1 MPTPATKGARISP
14 ARKAAFDVLYRVEVD
29 QAYAINL
36 VSSSSNDALSRQ
48 DHSLLQELTLGVL
61 RWRGQLDYLAAHYS
75 RRAADRLDTAV
86 RIALHIGLYQIRF
99 LTRVPAHAA
108 VNESV
113 EMIKEHGSRGAASL
127 VNAVLR
133 AAERDRRTSLDR
145 LLESVTDPLERLSVE
160 TSHPRW
166 LLERWTARYGTEE
179 ARQLALSNNSP
190 HRAWFRF
197 NSNRAPEGET
207 RAWFAAN
214 DYPVE
219 DSSLVPGA
227 ASLAGR
233 GISSR
238 SDPVREGRIFFQ
250 DAASQLVSY
259 MAAGTRD
266 QRDPSAPPLRVADL
280 CAPPGGKSFIL
291 ESLLPDALFVAGDLH
306 RQRLRV
312 MRSLARQLNGRLPA
326 LIELDATAGLPFKA
340 GAFDVVLVDA
350 PCTGLG
356 TLQRNPEIKWRLK
369 PRKILEL
376 AARQR
381 VLIEHAG
388 TLVRSGGLLTYSVCS
403 TEPEEGEDI
412 VAEFKR
418 AHPEY
423 RDVTRER
430 LVELGLDA
438 EQFLTKS
445 YGARTL
451 THRQQTESFF
461 VAVLWR
467 RS

>member
-1 MPTPATKGARISP
+1 MPTPATKGGRISP
-14 ARKAAFDVLYRVEVD
+14 ARKAAFDVLSRVEVD
-29 QAYAINL
+29 QAYASSL
-36 VSSSSNDALSRQ
+36 LSSSSYDGLSRQ

-75 RRAADRLDTAV
+75 RRAVDRLDTAV
-86 RIALHIGLYQIRF
+86 RIALHVGLYQIRF
-99 LTRVPAHAA
+99 LTRVPPHAA

-113 EMIKEHGSRGAASL
+113 EMVKEHGSRGAVSL

-133 AAERDRRTSLDR
+133 TAERDRRTSLDR
-145 LLESVTDPLERLSVE
+145 LLESVTDPLERLSIE
-160 TSHPRW
+160 TSHPKW
-166 LLERWTARYGTEE
+166 LLERWTVRYGVDE
-179 ARQLALSNNSP
+179 ARQLALSNNTP

-197 NSNRAPEGET
+197 NTNRAPEDET

-214 DYPVE
+214 DYQVE

-227 ASLAGR
+227 ASLTGR

-238 SDPVREGRIFFQ
+238 SEPVREGRIFFQ

-259 MAAGTRD
+259 MAAGARE
-266 QRDPSAPPLRVADL
+266 QRDPLAKTFRVADL

-291 ESLLPDALFVAGDLH
+291 KSLLPEAMFVAGDLH
-306 RQRLRV
+306 PQRLRV
-312 MRSLARQLNGRLPA
+312 MRSLAHQLNVRLPN
-326 LIELDATAGLPFKA
+326 LIQLDATAGLPLKDR
-340 GAFDVVLVDA
+340 AFDVVLVDA

-369 PRKILEL
+369 PRKIVEL

-388 TLVRSGGLLTYSVCS
+388 TLVRAGGLLTYSVCS

-418 AHPEY
+418 TNPEY

-438 EQFLTKS
+438 EQFLTPS

-467 RS
+467 RV